1 MSPQQGEEL
10 YIEHLRALHR
20 SPATISSIHRF
31 MGWFILYLQKREIE
45 DLRDVTLQHLLDY
58 HGELRARR
66 KPSGEPNSR
75 AYCNAQLW
83 YIAQMFHLLYQRGK
97 LLDDPS
103 RHLPSLSNPRQLPKA
118 ILSGEQINRILA
130 QPRVS
135 TLWGFRDRAMLEL
148 LYSSGL
154 RAGEVVRLSVHD
166 IDWKERTL
174 RILQGKGRKDR
185 LVPIG
190 AVALRYLQEY
200 VEVLRP
206 VMLSRFAPGGPS
218 RDKLPVITTIPELLF
233 FSRRRTPMTRQYLR
247 CIILGYAKKAR
258 ITGRVTT
265 HSVRHACATEMLKG
279 GANVRHVQELLG
291 HARLATT
298 QIYTRVLPYDLKKV
312 HARTAPSERRRI
324 IKVPVFESQRWQDK
338 KNAGHY
344 GK

>member
-1 MSPQQGEEL
+1 MSPQQGEEV
-10 YIEHLRALHR
+10 YSEHLRALHR
-20 SPATISSIHRF
+20 SPATITSVRRF
-31 MGWFILYLQKREIE
+31 LDWFALYLLKRNID
-45 DLRDVTLQHLLDY
+45 DLRDVTLKNLLDY
-58 HGELRARR
+58 YEELRSRR
-66 KPSGEPNSR
+66 KPSGEPNGV

-83 YIAQMFHLLYQRGK
+83 CVAQMFQHLHQRGK
-97 LLDDPS
+97 LLEDPS
-103 RHLPSLSNPRQLPKA
+103 RHLPALRNPHQLPKA

-174 RILQGKGRKDR
+174 RIIQGKGRKDR

-190 AVALRYLQEY
+190 QVALRYLAEY
-200 VEVLRP
+200 VELIRP
-206 VMLSRFAPGGPS
+206 VMLKRYAPEGPS
-218 RDKLPVITTIPELLF
+218 RHKSPVITSIPELLF
-233 FSRRRTPMTRQYLR
+233 FSRMRTPMTRQYLR
-247 CIILGYAKKAR
+247 CIILGYARKAG

-291 HARLATT
+291 HARISTT
-298 QIYTRVLPYDLKKV
+298 QLYTHVLPYDLKKV
-312 HARTAPSERRRI
+312 HARTAPSERRRVVS
-324 IKVPVFESQRWQDK
+324 VPVFELKAWRDS
-338 KNAGHY
+338 KNAGLYH
-344 GK
+344 